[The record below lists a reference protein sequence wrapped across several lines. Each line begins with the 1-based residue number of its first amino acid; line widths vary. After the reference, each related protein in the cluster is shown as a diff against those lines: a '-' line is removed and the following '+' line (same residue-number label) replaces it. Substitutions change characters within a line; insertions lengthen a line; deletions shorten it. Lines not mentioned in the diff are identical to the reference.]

1 MIHAP
6 SHGGLEFRCPGCHVG
21 PGALVTSSRDSTL
34 HRWSLPWRW
43 KTILFPTWD
52 GTKPYIYI
60 YRNTFRGE
68 INDSVIPSISIWCPR
83 CCRKSSEFFHPP
95 AQRQPSNDGPPS
107 ATNASPG
114 ALGSPAPGALGSP
127 RARAVRV
134 FQTPTAVER
143 APAQSSAHRAFSGKG
158 FPNMLSALKE
168 RPNEAKRFYA
178 LYPPVLLG
186 LDQISHIALIRPI
199 RV

>member
-1 MIHAP
+1 MVDLNFAVLAATWVRGHSSLLHATPP
-6 SHGGLEFRCPGCHVG
+6 STGGRFPGG
-21 PGALVTSSRDSTL
+21 GRQSSSPPGMV
-34 HRWSLPWRW
+34 PN
-43 KTILFPTWD
+43 P
-52 GTKPYIYI
+52 IYI